1 MHCRSDPFVLCRQIC
16 LTSANAVSAAVVSV
30 SQSVS
35 SRVWVS
41 GCGFFVLLVVWLAH
55 VYVHREFESRS
66 RHKVCPCCLGG
77 AAVGATTL
85 RHSSLGTYRVEG
97 DGRAAGTLGNTA
109 LLDTLAQ
116 PVSSLV
122 RLFSIES
129 QNAIRMRGWYLST
142 PTTVIR
148 ICAYYIFYKAG
159 ISCVLVLG
167 MCRYHNKIIDFVSFQ
182 VHISSQNHDVSLCQL
197 RTPTK

>member
-1 MHCRSDPFVLCRQIC
+1 M
-16 LTSANAVSAAVVSV
+16 
-30 SQSVS
+30 
-35 SRVWVS
+35 W
-41 GCGFFVLLVVWLAH
+41 FFVLLVVWLAH

-167 MCRYHNKIIDFVSFQ
+167 MCRYHKKIIDFVCFQ
-182 VHISSQNHDVSLCQL
+182 VHISSQNHGCPVDPPVELPADLSAEQANCLAAIHGSGMRCGLGNIQN
-197 RTPTK
+197 R

>member
-1 MHCRSDPFVLCRQIC
+1 MLDLSQRSQCSGSQCF
-16 LTSANAVSAAVVSV
+16 AVCVVS
-30 SQSVS
+30 
-35 SRVWVS
+35 RLGVWVW
-41 GCGFFVLLVVWLAH
+41 FFVLLVVWLAH

-77 AAVGATTL
+77 AAVGATL
-85 RHSSLGTYRVEG
+85 RYSSLGTYRVEG
-97 DGRAAGTLGNTA
+97 EGRAAGTLGNTA

-167 MCRYHNKIIDFVSFQ
+167 MCRYHKKIIDFVCFQ
-182 VHISSQNHDVSLCQL
+182 VHISSQNHEVPSSNVQC
-197 RTPTK
+197 RT

>member
-1 MHCRSDPFVLCRQIC
+1 MSRSLCR
-16 LTSANAVSAAVVSV
+16 LA
-30 SQSVS
+30 
-35 SRVWVS
+35 S
-41 GCGFFVLLVVWLAH
+41 GCLGWVFFLLVVWLAH

-77 AAVGATTL
+77 AAVGATL
-85 RHSSLGTYRVEG
+85 CHSSLGTYRVG
-97 DGRAAGTLGNTA
+97 RGGRAAGTLGNTA

-159 ISCVLVLG
+159 SSCVLLLG
-167 MCRYHNKIIDFVSFQ
+167 MCRYHNKIVDFVSFQ
-182 VHISSQNHDVSLCQL
+182 VHISSQNHVVLNQESVLNA
-197 RTPTK
+197 TINPSYKIGT

>member
-1 MHCRSDPFVLCRQIC
+1 M
-16 LTSANAVSAAVVSV
+16 
-30 SQSVS
+30 
-35 SRVWVS
+35 W
-41 GCGFFVLLVVWLAH
+41 FFVLLVVWLAH

-167 MCRYHNKIIDFVSFQ
+167 MCRYHNFFIDFVCFQ
-182 VHISSQNHDVSLCQL
+182 VHISSQNHDMQGEGEGKDIIISGGLCGGRSWSLGVV
-197 RTPTK
+197 